1 MAKRSLIVLTGIV
14 ILVVF
19 AAAGCVNS
27 TTSPSSPSSAPSKAA
42 VPLEGTSWTLTSL
55 VTEEGSTN
63 VLPNTTITATFING
77 NVTGSSGCNR
87 YFGHYEL
94 SDQSN
99 VTFTSLGSTVMYC
112 ETPGVMDQETTYMAL
127 LQNTAGY
134 TMNADT
140 LSLLNGAGQVQLIFH
155 SVNATA

>member
-1 MAKRSLIVLTGIV
+1 MAKRSLIALTGIV
-14 ILVVF
+14 ILLVL

-27 TTSPSSPSSAPSKAA
+27 TTPPSGPSSAPSEATG
-42 VPLEGTSWTLTSL
+42 PLEGTSWTLTSL
-55 VTEEGSTN
+55 VTEDGTTH
-63 VLPNTTITATFING
+63 VLPNTTITATFIDG

-127 LQNTAGY
+127 LQNSTAY
-134 TMNADT
+134 TTSADT
-140 LSLLNGAGQVQLIFH
+140 LSLLNGTGQVQLTFRPL
-155 SVNATA
+155 NATA